1 MPKTTEDAY
10 DYIQDEE
17 DDDNQE
23 ESQVVF
29 MPDANTEQTMVIH
42 DNDISTTSVR

>member
-1 MPKTTEDAY
+1 MIPHQVQKTSEGPVMPKTTEDAY

-29 MPDANTEQTMVIH
+29 MPDANT
-42 DNDISTTSVR
+42 D